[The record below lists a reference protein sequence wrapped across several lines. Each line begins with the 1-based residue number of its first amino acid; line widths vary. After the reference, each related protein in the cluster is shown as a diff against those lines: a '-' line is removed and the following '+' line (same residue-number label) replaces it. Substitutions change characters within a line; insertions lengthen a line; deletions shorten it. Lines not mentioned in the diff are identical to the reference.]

1 MPQGGDSEE
10 KEDFKV
16 RDPPWGVN
24 GLNYILGTLVLGSN
38 TEKISSLDC
47 LEDSVTNRRAVGSLA
62 STSVEHT
69 PTCLLPRQGRDGGL
83 KLHGWLLVSC
93 DRLGACPSLS

>member
-47 LEDSVTNRRAVGSLA
+47 LEDQCDQQEGCWKPGLHFCGAHTHLLA
-62 STSVEHT
+62 
-69 PTCLLPRQGRDGGL
+69 PKAGQGWRIETAWVAAGFL
-83 KLHGWLLVSC
+83 
-93 DRLGACPSLS
+93 